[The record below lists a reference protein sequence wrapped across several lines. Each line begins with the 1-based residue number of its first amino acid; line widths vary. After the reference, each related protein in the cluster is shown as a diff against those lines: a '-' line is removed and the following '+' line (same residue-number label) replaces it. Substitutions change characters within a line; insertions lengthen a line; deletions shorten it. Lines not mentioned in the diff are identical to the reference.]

1 MLEVISAS
9 DNSDAARRELIQLID
24 ITAAGAN
31 GVLELQVGMYTQQE
45 AQRARAERDAERARL
60 ESP

>member
-1 MLEVISAS
+1 LEVISAS